1 MSGFDVLLG
10 TDEQKPE
17 QAAWCRQQIDLLKIG
32 GVWGI
37 PRSGLIF
44 TRTGE
49 NELTLTARM
58 PWMAEMEGT
67 ITPEQLVEQQ
77 QDEYELNRR
86 HFQAAGITMKD
97 ATA

>member
-1 MSGFDVLLG
+1 
-10 TDEQKPE
+10 
-17 QAAWCRQQIDLLKIG
+17 
-32 GVWGI
+32 
-37 PRSGLIF
+37 
-44 TRTGE
+44 
-49 NELTLTARM
+49 
-58 PWMAEMEGT
+58 MAEMEGT